1 VCRITD
7 RGTSI
12 VEDIRLLD
20 KDGSCLFTIL
30 LAIAVK
36 TLVSRKPNVRRL
48 ATLVLSRGLG
58 DRKIL
63 SVEGFFDSVARW
75 NGGKPVDVFRRLQTW
90 CGEEARGH
98 DSSLPL
104 SPCPDLSIF
113 VSDRE

>member
-30 LAIAVK
+30 LAIAIK

-58 DRKIL
+58 DWKIL
-63 SVEGFFDSVARW
+63 SLERDS
-75 NGGKPVDVFRRLQTW
+75 LI
-90 CGEEARGH
+90 
-98 DSSLPL
+98 L
-104 SPCPDLSIF
+104 
-113 VSDRE
+113 